1 MTVGFISI
9 WFDNL
14 ILQRRGRERER
25 KYAYEEKMRKKADAI
40 TLKINIKNKY
50 FLFHLRN

>member
-14 ILQRRGRERER
+14 ILQRGGRERER
-25 KYAYEEKMRKKADAI
+25 EYAYEEMMRKKTDAI
-40 TLKINIKNKY
+40 TLKINIKNK
-50 FLFHLRN
+50 FPI